1 MARPIINLNVKS
13 VANRLIN
20 NAISGIENKLE
31 NAVENALAKGLNK
44 IGLSGAVSSQIVSR
58 FTDSVSV
65 GRADNFFRS
74 STAEQNRVSPQEIEN
89 RLLGGLSETT
99 FDAVQKINTTDIT
112 AAEVMRFPDETGEY
126 YMSLDFQNYS
136 RPSPQMKAEF
146 KRFRKIVLPIPRDLK
161 ESFDLNVDGKAS
173 EVGGLADIG
182 TDLIRGAG
190 AKAGGEFALIY
201 SKLIQLTEG
210 VQAGAGDALAQTIG
224 AVPNPHLQA
233 IFSGVDLRNHTF
245 QWTFAPRNPQESKN
259 LKAIIHEIKKN
270 SLPTYSTMGTA
281 SLQYPPMVEIKL
293 MPWGDNLIR
302 FKKCLV
308 KSVSVNYS
316 PSGLPSFFQGTR
328 EPTMI
333 QLEIQLLETEIQ
345 TANDYGLEPGQ
356 RNDGLEQFKD
366 IIEENIEKAGFKD
379 ELDKVKNK
387 YDQLKNS
394 ISRGAQTASTR
405 RGQ

>member
-1 MARPIINLNVKS
+1 
-13 VANRLIN
+13 
-20 NAISGIENKLE
+20 
-31 NAVENALAKGLNK
+31 
-44 IGLSGAVSSQIVSR
+44 
-58 FTDSVSV
+58 
-65 GRADNFFRS
+65 
-74 STAEQNRVSPQEIEN
+74 
-89 RLLGGLSETT
+89 
-99 FDAVQKINTTDIT
+99 
-112 AAEVMRFPDETGEY
+112 
-126 YMSLDFQNYS
+126 
-136 RPSPQMKAEF
+136 
-146 KRFRKIVLPIPRDLK
+146 
-161 ESFDLNVDGKAS
+161 
-173 EVGGLADIG
+173 
-182 TDLIRGAG
+182 
-190 AKAGGEFALIY
+190 
-201 SKLIQLTEG
+201 
-210 VQAGAGDALAQTIG
+210 
-224 AVPNPHLQA
+224 
-233 IFSGVDLRNHTF
+233 
-245 QWTFAPRNPQESKN
+245 
-259 LKAIIHEIKKN
+259 
-270 SLPTYSTMGTA
+270 MGTA

-293 MPWGDNLIR
+293 MPWGNNLIR
-302 FKKCLV
+302 FKKCLI